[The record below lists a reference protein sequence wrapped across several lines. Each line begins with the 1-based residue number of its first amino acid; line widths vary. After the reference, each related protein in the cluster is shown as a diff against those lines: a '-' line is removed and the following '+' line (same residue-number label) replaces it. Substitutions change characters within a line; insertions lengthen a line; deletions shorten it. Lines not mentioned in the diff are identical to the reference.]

1 MKHQTPARRLLRP
14 GQSLRLHVAA
24 GTTLIAMHGTVRID
38 GTADWRD
45 GHMMRETLLLQEG
58 EAHMPRSAGWIVI
71 SAQNDAELLCIEP
84 TAKKSA
90 LHDQVIALLTTVMRG
105 GIL

>member
-1 MKHQTPARRLLRP
+1 MRP
-14 GQSLRLHVAA
+14 GQSLRLHAAA
-24 GTTLIAMHGTVRID
+24 GTTLIAVHGTVRIN
-38 GTADWRD
+38 GAADWRD

-58 EAHMPRSAGWIVI
+58 EAHMPQSAGWIVI

-84 TAKKSA
+84 TARMSA
-90 LHDQVIALLTTVMRG
+90 LHDQVIALFTTVMRL